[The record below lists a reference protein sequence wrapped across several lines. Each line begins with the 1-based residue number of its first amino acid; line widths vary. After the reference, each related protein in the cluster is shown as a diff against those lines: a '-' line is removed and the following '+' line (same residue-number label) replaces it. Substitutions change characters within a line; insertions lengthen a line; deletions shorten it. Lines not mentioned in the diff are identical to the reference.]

1 MSDVFRTRQ
10 YTIQIVFLV
19 AALLLIGKAMQLQI
33 FDSAFRSKADATAV
47 DRYTLYPARG
57 LIYDRHDR
65 LLVHND
71 PMYDLMVTYNQVD
84 SKMDTSKF
92 CRLLGITVAE
102 FKEAMDKDWR
112 SGRFSKSVPFV
123 FLSKISPDRFAPF
136 QESLYEFPGFFAQ
149 LRNARG
155 YPHKNGAHLLG
166 YIREVNKAEIDA
178 NPKAYSAGDYIGA
191 SGLEAAYEDILR
203 GTKGARYVLKDN
215 LGREVGPFNNQA
227 KDTAAISGV
236 DIKTSIDL
244 ELQAY
249 AEALMNNKVGSVVAI
264 EPKTGEI
271 LAMVSSPTY
280 DPNVLTISNNDRG
293 NAYRLLNTDSL
304 KPFLNRAVL
313 AQYPPGSLFKS
324 VVALVALQEG
334 VWNVNRSVSC
344 SRGYVLNGQLLTGCH
359 GHPTCTDVSMA
370 IQHSCN
376 AYFVTAFRAI
386 IDKESFYEPQVGL
399 DIFGDYLS
407 RFGLGHT
414 LGIDFPFEQRGNYP
428 TSAYYDKWYKGQRWN
443 SVWLRSLGIGQG
455 ELLLT
460 NIQMANL
467 ACIIAN
473 QGYYITPHL
482 IKEYLNNPDPI
493 PEEYRTPNYVGVDT
507 TYFKP
512 VVDGME
518 RAVLAGTARM
528 AYIPDISVCG
538 KTGTA
543 ENPHGEDHSI
553 FFCFAPKEN
562 PQIVVAVYVENA
574 GFGGTY
580 AAPIASLLVE
590 KYIRSLR
597 GEEVDISPARKWI
610 EERMLKTNLID
621 LP

>member
-1 MSDVFRTRQ
+1 MSDFYRGRQ
-10 YTIQIVFLV
+10 YTIQVVFLV
-19 AALLLIGKAMQLQI
+19 AAVLLIGKAMQLQI
-33 FDSAFRSKADATAV
+33 VDSAFRSKADATAV

-57 LIYDRHDR
+57 LIYDRSGR

-84 SKMDTSKF
+84 PGMDTTKF
-92 CRLLGITVAE
+92 CRLLGITKEE
-102 FKEAMDKDWR
+102 FKKALNKDWR
-112 SGRFSKSVPFV
+112 SGRFSRSVPFI
-123 FLSKISPDRFAPF
+123 FLSKISAERFAPF

-155 YPHKNGAHLLG
+155 YPHRSGAHLLG
-166 YIREVNKAEIDA
+166 YIREVNRSEIEA
-178 NPKAYSAGDYIGA
+178 NPQAYTSGDYIGA
-191 SGLEAAYEDILR
+191 SGLEAAYEEMLR

-215 LGREVGPFNNQA
+215 LGREVGPFNNRS
-227 KDTAAISGV
+227 KDTAAVSGLNIITAV
-236 DIKTSIDL
+236 DL

-249 AEALMNNKVGSVVAI
+249 AEKLMQNKVGSIVAI
-264 EPKTGEI
+264 EPGSGEI

-293 NAYRLLNTDSL
+293 NAYRQLNTDTL

-324 VVALVALQEG
+324 VVALIGLQEG
-334 VWNVNRSVSC
+334 VWQPHRTVSC
-344 SRGYVLNGQLLTGCH
+344 SGGYVLNGQLLTGCH
-359 GHPTCTDVSMA
+359 DHPTCTDVSMA

-376 AYFVTAFRAI
+376 AYFVTVFRAI
-386 IDKESFYEPQVGL
+386 IDKEGFYNPQAGL
-399 DIFGDYLS
+399 DIFGDYLK
-407 RFGLGHT
+407 RFGLGHP

-428 TSAYYDKWYKGQRWN
+428 TSAYYEKWYKGQRWN
-443 SVWLRSLGIGQG
+443 SIWLRSLGIGQG

-467 ACIIAN
+467 ASIIAN
-473 QGYYITPHL
+473 RGYYYTPHL
-482 IKEYLNNPDPI
+482 IKGFVDNPAAI
-493 PEEYRTPNYVGVDT
+493 PEKYQERQYVGVDS
-507 TYFKP
+507 TYFNP
-512 VVDGME
+512 IVDGME
-518 RAVLAGTARM
+518 KAVLSGTARM
-528 AYIPDISVCG
+528 AYIPDIPVCG

-562 PQIVVAVYVENA
+562 PQIAVAVYVENA

-597 GEEVDISPARKWI
+597 GEQLEISPGRKWI
-610 EERMLKTNLID
+610 EDRMLNANLID